1 MKNNEL
7 IHKLAVKL
15 SPYQVRIEIFCLS
28 LVVLGLLLKSIEIG
42 YIFTII
48 SLSILSMLYFIKA
61 FVTELSENSLLVF
74 LNKITQLSLSVG
86 AIGILF
92 MIHHYPGFTIMLKA
106 SFFSLIAS
114 LTIKI
119 IVKFKNREKESILD
133 PDIVRLLI
141 MIVAIALILISG
153 E

>member
-7 IHKLAVKL
+7 IHKLAIKL

-28 LVVLGLLLKSIEIG
+28 LVVLGLLLKSI
-42 YIFTII
+42 
-48 SLSILSMLYFIKA
+48 
-61 FVTELSENSLLVF
+61 
-74 LNKITQLSLSVG
+74 
-86 AIGILF
+86 GILF
-92 MIHHYPGFTIMLKA
+92 MIQHYPGFTIMLKA

>member
-1 MKNNEL
+1 
-7 IHKLAVKL
+7 
-15 SPYQVRIEIFCLS
+15 
-28 LVVLGLLLKSIEIG
+28 
-42 YIFTII
+42 
-48 SLSILSMLYFIKA
+48 MLYFIKA

-119 IVKFKNREKESILD
+119 IVKFKSREKESILD